1 MEYTRLGESGLKISK
16 IIMGC
21 MVFGNS
27 KWEGSPWTLD
37 EEEGL
42 QLLKKAYDLGI
53 NTWDTADFYSN
64 GASEV
69 IVGKALKKYNIS
81 RNKVTILSKVYFPI
95 TEGEGIRVAPIN
107 DGAIVN
113 QMGLS
118 RKHIFDAVDGCLRRL
133 DMDYIDV
140 LQIHRLDRDTPPE
153 EIMKALH
160 DVVMSGKVR
169 YIGASSMWTWEFA
182 QLQHIAELKGW
193 TKFISMQNF
202 YNLVYREEEREMIP
216 FCKATGVGIIPWSPM
231 ARGLLTRPWGTA
243 ESERARGDKYSA
255 VWNVG
260 ASSEVVGR
268 VEQLA
273 KKKGVSMAVLATA
286 WVLHKG
292 CSPILGLNKPERIEE
307 AVGALQVRFAE
318 DEVKF
323 LEEEYKPRAVQGH

>member
-1 MEYTRLGESGLKISK
+1 
-16 IIMGC
+16 
-21 MVFGNS
+21 
-27 KWEGSPWTLD
+27 
-37 EEEGL
+37 
-42 QLLKKAYDLGI
+42 
-53 NTWDTADFYSN
+53 
-64 GASEV
+64 
-69 IVGKALKKYNIS
+69 
-81 RNKVTILSKVYFPI
+81 
-95 TEGEGIRVAPIN
+95 
-107 DGAIVN
+107 
-113 QMGLS
+113 
-118 RKHIFDAVDGCLRRL
+118 
-133 DMDYIDV
+133 
-140 LQIHRLDRDTPPE
+140 
-153 EIMKALH
+153 MKALH

>member
-1 MEYTRLGESGLKISK
+1 
-16 IIMGC
+16 
-21 MVFGNS
+21 
-27 KWEGSPWTLD
+27 
-37 EEEGL
+37 
-42 QLLKKAYDLGI
+42 
-53 NTWDTADFYSN
+53 
-64 GASEV
+64 
-69 IVGKALKKYNIS
+69 
-81 RNKVTILSKVYFPI
+81 
-95 TEGEGIRVAPIN
+95 
-107 DGAIVN
+107 
-113 QMGLS
+113 
-118 RKHIFDAVDGCLRRL
+118 
-133 DMDYIDV
+133 
-140 LQIHRLDRDTPPE
+140 
-153 EIMKALH
+153 MKALH

-307 AVGALQVRFAE
+307 AVGALQGPLLEGSFLSQAGAAALIVLHWPTIRAADQGLSCFVHCPPLVRPRPYMY
-318 DEVKF
+318 VKVIISDLVRSRIGLASPCPDSRHMIRF
-323 LEEEYKPRAVQGH
+323 STLRRQTSPTVHGVRRTGLPPWYMVMTSSRAIHPLDRCAPVGVRLSSAM